1 MLLLTGQATAT
12 KYTAAFETTRPGKVW
27 IHVLTTIGTGSV
39 ALWRKDMSAASPT
52 WAAFF
57 PDGVAASFTTASSI
71 KMYEL
76 PGGMRWRLLNV
87 GNTAGTT
94 CAVDGANINVN
105 VEAAEGA

>member
-1 MLLLTGQATAT
+1 MQLLTGQATAT
-12 KYTAAFETTRPGKVW
+12 KYTAAFETTTNGKVW

-39 ALWRKDMSAASPT
+39 AMWRKDMSAATPT

-71 KMYEL
+71 KLFDL

-87 GNTAGTT
+87 GDTAATT
-94 CAVDGANINVN
+94 CAVSGTAVRAN
-105 VEAAEGA
+105 VEDAEA